1 MTTPDDLRLA
11 LEALPLQYVHARCL
25 LFPGATEPSDVRSRK
40 VEAPLPLN
48 AEAEAWM
55 QEIATVV
62 GETADVFRAW
72 RDLEAPGAR
81 RQLVQVRQDC
91 QLLDRV
97 HVEFA
102 TIFKPETRDV
112 VRLHELMQRRLGLG
126 TPKMRSRTVRC
137 PVCAGTL
144 WQADGSSSVVCSGCA
159 RVISDQEYR
168 TLVLAMVEAAG

>member
-11 LEALPLQYVHARCL
+11 LQALPLQYVHARCL
-25 LFPGATEPSDVRSRK
+25 LFPGAGEPSEVRSRK

-48 AEAEAWM
+48 ANADWWMSTIASEVEAA
-55 QEIATVV
+55 
-62 GETADVFRAW
+62 ADVFRAW
-72 RDLEAPGAR
+72 RDLPSPLR
-81 RQLVQVRQDC
+81 RRPMIQVQQDC

-102 TIFKPETRDV
+102 TIFKPETRGLIGV
-112 VRLHELMQRRLGLG
+112 HRRMAENLGMG

-144 WQADGSSSVVCSGCA
+144 WQAEGSASVVCSGCA
-159 RVISDQEYR
+159 RVISDQDYR
-168 TLVLAMVEAAG
+168 TLVLATMEATG